1 LTSLGGKKWYRGPR
15 VHKDRHYQEERLPTG
30 AGEEG
35 VATEK
40 QTTCDGAFE
49 DTPSLS
55 WAGEVEE

>member
-1 LTSLGGKKWYRGPR
+1 

-40 QTTCDGAFE
+40 QTTCDGSVCGYTLIE
-49 DTPSLS
+49 LG
-55 WAGEVEE
+55 WEVEE

>member
-1 LTSLGGKKWYRGPR
+1 LTSLGGKKWYSGPR

-40 QTTCDGAFE
+40 QTTCDGSVCGYTLIE
-49 DTPSLS
+49 LG
-55 WAGEVEE
+55 WEVEE